1 MAVEAL
7 QWFLAAPNG
16 LPGSDGIVARSKQV
30 DEEALPKEEHAFA
43 RCALSVSVCMSLRG
57 LSLDVSQVLKQ
68 VPSYKD
74 GGLLLSMWLCI
85 TLTKGVQSKPLAMIS
100 NQTGTFVQEIKKYT
114 DTHGLSPHPD
124 VVLRCLEQ

>member
-43 RCALSVSVCMSLRG
+43 RCALPVSVCMSLRG

-68 VPSYKD
+68 GPAYKD

>member
-1 MAVEAL
+1 MS
-7 QWFLAAPNG
+7 APNG